1 MNHLN
6 YHHLFYFLTVCQEGG
21 FTRAA
26 LKLRLSQSAVSEQ
39 VRKLEEILG
48 QRLIARTTRRFELTE
63 SGRVALKYA
72 ELIFGA
78 GQELM
83 DFMMH
88 RPNQGVQVIRI
99 GALGTL
105 SRNLQMQ
112 FLSPLLDRKDVTL
125 NLIVGDSK
133 RLFKLLKDHEIDLI
147 LSTFPASEQDAS
159 EVYTHMLMQ
168 SPLCIVSK
176 KLKRGMELKEIFLQ
190 ERVYL
195 PSRSLE
201 SRADFDHWVESNG
214 LSFQV
219 AGQIEDVALLRLI
232 ALSGKGI
239 VVIPRMGVLKDLES
253 RTLSVLHEF
262 KGIKQKYYAITRQ
275 KKVPNTFISELIKNL
290 KNLG

>member
-1 MNHLN
+1 
-6 YHHLFYFLTVCQEGG
+6 
-21 FTRAA
+21 
-26 LKLRLSQSAVSEQ
+26 
-39 VRKLEEILG
+39 
-48 QRLIARTTRRFELTE
+48 
-63 SGRVALKYA
+63 
-72 ELIFGA
+72 
-78 GQELM
+78 
-83 DFMMH
+83 
-88 RPNQGVQVIRI
+88 
-99 GALGTL
+99 
-105 SRNLQMQ
+105 
-112 FLSPLLDRKDVTL
+112 
-125 NLIVGDSK
+125 
-133 RLFKLLKDHEIDLI
+133 
-147 LSTFPASEQDAS
+147 
-159 EVYTHMLMQ
+159 VYTHMLMQ